1 MYVFIIELPRQ
12 GSNLQHAVPKTAVL
26 PIELQGN
33 IFNYYDNAICF
44 IAIVGLTGFEPAT
57 FCSQSRRATKL
68 RHNPLIED
76 WIWLSSNPPD
86 LLFAEIDVIPITYD
100 GDS

>member
-1 MYVFIIELPRQ
+1 MIFIELPRQ

-68 RHNPLIED
+68 RHNPNQMD
-76 WIWLSSNPPD
+76 RKR
-86 LLFAEIDVIPITYD
+86 D
-100 GDS
+100 GGFDFTANAKVRAMKLRFKRTVR